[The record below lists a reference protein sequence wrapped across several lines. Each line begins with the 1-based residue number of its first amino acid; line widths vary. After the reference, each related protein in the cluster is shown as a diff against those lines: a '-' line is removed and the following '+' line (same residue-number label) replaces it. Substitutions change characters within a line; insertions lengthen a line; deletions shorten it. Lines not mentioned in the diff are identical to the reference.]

1 MLESVLSSVL
11 AAITTV
17 AVLTFL
23 GKSWIEARLKASIEQ
38 EYKKQFEFFKRELDQ
53 KQRVE
58 LVADLLAEYMKTPY
72 GEPVTREQR
81 TMLNKLSLQASLWL
95 PSELA
100 IELSKRLQNQ
110 PDAKTTSD
118 LILIARRELTGDTS
132 TTVEHVT
139 LWDMQ
144 REQKGDPVLYYVQ
157 K

>member
-17 AVLTFL
+17 AVLIFL

-100 IELSKRLQNQ
+100 IELSKRLQNK
-110 PDAKTTSD
+110 PDAKTTFD

-132 TTVEHVT
+132 ITVEHVT
-139 LWDMQ
+139 LWDMH